1 MTACVAEPGSFRD
14 PSGHVFLQNDRVFR
28 TVTDR
33 AVADYEFVRDSGV
46 LEEFAAAGRLVE
58 SREIDLRLVGAAGEG
73 ARHVLEHPRLP
84 YVSFPYEWPFSVLK
98 AAALLH
104 LDLHLD
110 LLERDITL
118 SDASAYNVQFR
129 GARPLFIDVLSL
141 RRYRD
146 GEYWVGH
153 RQFCE
158 QFLNPLLLRA
168 LLGVPHNAWY
178 RGSLEGLSASDLARL
193 LPLRS
198 KLSWKVLS
206 HVVLQA
212 KFDRKATLEPERSI
226 DRVRQGRL
234 SKTAFCGLLTQ
245 LRGWIARLQPADTG
259 PTTWSDY
266 AETHSYGSD
275 EEAAKRRFVAEF
287 VQQTKPGL
295 MFDLGCNVGDYA
307 VVALESG
314 ARDVIGFDFDQ
325 RVLET
330 AFARATSQ
338 GLSLLPLFLD
348 AANPSPDQGWQQA
361 ERAGFA
367 QRARA
372 DALLALAFEH
382 HLAIGRNV
390 PLAQLLP
397 WLTGLASAGVIEFVP
412 KSDPTVQRML
422 ALREDIFTG
431 YDEAA
436 FESCLAKSARIVR
449 DEVVSEHG
457 RRLFWYDRH

>member
-1 MTACVAEPGSFRD
+1 VTSCVAEPGSFRD
-14 PSGHVFLQNDRVFR
+14 PSGHVFLHDGRVFR

-33 AVADYEFVRDSGV
+33 AVADYQFVRTSGV
-46 LEEFAAAGRLVE
+46 LDELAAAGRIVE
-58 SREIDLRLVGAAGEG
+58 SREIDLRLVGAAGQG

-84 YVSFPYEWPFSVLK
+84 YVSFPYEWPFSALK

-118 SDASAYNVQFR
+118 SDASAYNVQFL
-129 GARPLFIDVLSL
+129 GARPLFIDILSL

-146 GEYWVGH
+146 GEYWLGH

-158 QFLNPLLLRA
+158 QFLNPLLMRA

-178 RGSLEGLSASDLARL
+178 RGSLEGLSASELTRL
-193 LPLRS
+193 LPLRR

-212 KFDRKATLEPERSI
+212 KLDRKATLEPERSI
-226 DRVRQGRL
+226 DKVRQGRL
-234 SKTAFCGLLTQ
+234 SKTAFRGLLGQ

-266 AETHSYGSD
+266 ADTHSYGSD

-287 VQQTKPGL
+287 VQQTKPRL
-295 MFDLGCNVGDYA
+295 MFDLGCNVGNYA
-307 VVALESG
+307 VLALEAG
-314 ARDVIGFDFDQ
+314 ARHVIGFDFDQ
-325 RVLET
+325 RVLEV
-330 AFARATSQ
+330 AFARAA
-338 GLSLLPLFLD
+338 GEERSLLPLFLD

-367 QRARA
+367 KRAPA
-372 DALLALAFEH
+372 DGLLALAFEH

-390 PLAQLLP
+390 PLSRLLP
-397 WLTGLASAGVIEFVP
+397 WLTGLAPAGVIEFVP

-422 ALREDIFTG
+422 ALREDIFTE
-431 YDEAA
+431 YDQET
-436 FESCLAKSARIVR
+436 FRNCLAENARLVR
-449 DEVVSEHG
+449 DEVVSQHG

>member
-1 MTACVAEPGSFRD
+1 VTSCVAEPGSFRD
-14 PSGHVFLQNDRVFR
+14 PSGHVFLHDGRVFR

-33 AVADYEFVRDSGV
+33 AVADFEFVRTSGV
-46 LEEFAAAGRLVE
+46 LEEFAAAGRIVE
-58 SREIDLRLVGAAGEG
+58 SREIDLRLVGAAGAG

-84 YVSFPYEWPFSVLK
+84 YVSFPYEWPFSALK

-118 SDASAYNVQFR
+118 SDASAYNVQFL

-146 GEYWVGH
+146 GEYWLGH

-178 RGSLEGLSASDLARL
+178 RGSLEGLSASDLTRL

-212 KFDRKATLEPERSI
+212 KLDRKATLQPERSI
-226 DRVRQGRL
+226 DKVRQGRL
-234 SKTAFCGLLTQ
+234 SKTAFRGLLTQ

-259 PTTWSDY
+259 PTAWSDY
-266 AETHSYGSD
+266 ADTHTYGSD
-275 EEAAKRRFVAEF
+275 EEVAKRRFVAEF
-287 VQQTKPGL
+287 VQQTRPRL
-295 MFDLGCNVGDYA
+295 MFDLGCNVGHYA
-307 VVALESG
+307 VLALEAG

-325 RVLET
+325 RVLDG
-330 AFARATSQ
+330 AFARAAREER
-338 GLSLLPLFLD
+338 SLLPLFLD

-367 QRARA
+367 KRAPA

-397 WLTGLASAGVIEFVP
+397 WLTGLAPAGVIEFVP

-422 ALREDIFTG
+422 ALREDIFTE
-431 YDEAA
+431 YDQET
-436 FESCLAKSARIVR
+436 FRNCLAENARIVR
-449 DEVVSEHG
+449 DEVVSQHG